1 MDSASQERCCRTNP
15 LEGSSTFFHVIP
27 TGSCVFSDS
36 RGASSLSQI
45 KADWGISG
53 RSSSM
58 AWAAV
63 ADHIKAHSGISYPS
77 VRN

>member
-1 MDSASQERCCRTNP
+1 MDSASQERCCRTKP
-15 LEGSSTFFHVIP
+15 LEGSSIFFHVVP
-27 TGSCVFSDS
+27 TGFYVVSDS

-63 ADHIKAHSGISYPS
+63 ADHIKAQSDISYPP
-77 VRN
+77 VIN